1 MKYSQHK
8 LAKAKMYMT
17 EEDKKVLNEEL
28 EKGELSSA
36 TKSRLDSLLYFL
48 QPRRLKTGKGCFGS
62 IGLNRKEKKRI
73 ALQQMIA
80 QMKEQQ
86 KEADSQE

>member
-8 LAKAKMYMT
+8 LAKAKLYMT

-28 EKGELSSA
+28 EKGELSPL
-36 TKSRLDSLLYFL
+36 TKSRLDSLLHFL
-48 QPRRLKTGKGCFGS
+48 RPRHLKNNKGCFGS
-62 IGLNRKEKKRI
+62 KGLSRKEKKRI
-73 ALQQMIA
+73 AFQQMIA

-86 KEADSQE
+86 KNSESQE